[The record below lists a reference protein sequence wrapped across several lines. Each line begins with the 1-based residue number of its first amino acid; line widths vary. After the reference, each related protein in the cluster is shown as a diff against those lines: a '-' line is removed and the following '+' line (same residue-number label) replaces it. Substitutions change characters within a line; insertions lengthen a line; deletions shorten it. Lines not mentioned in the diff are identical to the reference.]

1 MGSVCYD
8 SRPLTINR
16 RVIWPCNLMQVMLRF
31 CVRVEQ
37 SYNITWMIKV
47 MWGYA
52 TNRSAITS
60 VRLLTISDLAEC
72 EWVHFPWQGGGAS
85 RRPLFFEWGV
95 VLFNDRISHLLTPW
109 WIKIWGKNWW
119 CFPCHN
125 SCLWRKYFC
134 FISDLGGSKEAP
146 EMWEYCQC
154 ATMLNQQYSDF
165 SRTFIM

>member
-60 VRLLTISDLAEC
+60 VHLLTISDLAEC
-72 EWVHFPWQGGGAS
+72 EWVPFPRQGGGAS
-85 RRPLFFEWGV
+85 RRPLFLEWGV
-95 VLFNDRISHLLTPW
+95 VLFNDRISHLLTP
-109 WIKIWGKNWW
+109 
-119 CFPCHN
+119 
-125 SCLWRKYFC
+125 
-134 FISDLGGSKEAP
+134 
-146 EMWEYCQC
+146 
-154 ATMLNQQYSDF
+154 
-165 SRTFIM
+165 